1 MRWPWFLLL
10 DILVILAS
18 SCSKFSEETTASY
31 ALAKTVEQSPEN
43 QKLRN
48 KNNKEEAKKIEDK
61 KQEEKKQEDKK
72 QEDKKSEEKKQE
84 EQKQEEE
91 KESAAQKKGPPLP
104 PGIGTLML
112 SISGTPAQP
121 YDARFKNDWYVR
133 AYNIDDYGRPLGPA
147 YFGWSDFGGKV
158 DIHMP
163 IEMFSMPMVVK
174 ACNEAA
180 PLTSG
185 TVGDLAF
192 STKEA
197 FIPPFCNQHRI
208 TVDPITTALWRDMY
222 ALGTQY
228 GAQSWSP
235 SNVDCALWAKSGI
248 FFYLLGRVQ
257 AALYRVPQLDNILI
271 PIIPAIRDNPFIFFK
286 TRVPQ
291 CIAEVRHNGSGLNE
305 GPVINPK
312 DLETARGK
320 NTPTVGRNGLIR
332 TLCADA
338 EHQNIFKS
346 SLIIN
351 NNKLDLPDNI
361 YDLESNDFVGNVAS
375 WQNPA
380 YLSDFSIR
388 EYTVRHTN
396 GYPRNHDMFEQVC
409 SATALTI
416 IENNRDE
423 KRVLKVGSGLKLENL
438 FGDAGP
444 DTLVWLTSSGDNTI
458 TDEDTWAIFFNSKN
472 YSFPKDLLGKCN
484 PSLFCRYGIP
494 NFSTALIDEVIIV
507 ELLGF
512 RTGDFR
518 DVLMLDY
525 DHRKEDLFIGQR
537 AEYVLE
543 PTGLGGDQTNFMTTV
558 TYLNK
563 YNKNTTLSLCD
574 EASDDLSRQHINQI
588 EILSPKLSIVGAA
601 EMIAKSKCFSN
612 SAANQRFQNYNTGL
626 TSMNNHKGVLTNLFI
641 PFAWASPTVR
651 YDIFLKKF
659 NESVFRGPI
668 TTVMPHFTGLSL
680 EIPTLSEGDELL
692 FASEAACCGDF
703 KVTIPCTPTPSGL
716 PLPGMP
722 VAIDTL
728 GVNRYVLAPPTG
740 SVKDLIKP
748 KPKEKPAENKPVKKP
763 SSSEKISSIANKNRE
778 KSYDNKRLRS
788 DE

>member
-1 MRWPWFLLL
+1 MRWPGILTSALLAIFL
-10 DILVILAS
+10 AWG
-18 SCSKFSEETTASY
+18 CSKSIEETEAFY
-31 ALAKTVEQSPEN
+31 AYAQADDQKKEN
-43 QKLRN
+43 Q
-48 KNNKEEAKKIEDK
+48 
-61 KQEEKKQEDKK
+61 KQEDKNK
-72 QEDKKSEEKKQE
+72 KESKKVED
-84 EQKQEEE
+84 QKQEEE
-91 KESAAQKKGPPLP
+91 KKKEESNNNETKKNQPPLP
-104 PGIGTLML
+104 PGIGVLQL
-112 SISGTPAQP
+112 AISGTPAQP
-121 YDARFKNDWYVR
+121 FNSRFKNDWYVR

-147 YFGWSDFGGKV
+147 YYGWSDFSGHV
-158 DIHMP
+158 DIYMP
-163 IEMFSMPMVVK
+163 IEMLSTPIVVK

-180 PLTSG
+180 PLVPG

-208 TVDPITTALWRDMY
+208 TVDPITTALWRYMY

-235 SNVDCALWAKSGI
+235 SNVDCALWTKSGI
-248 FFYLLGRVQ
+248 FFYLLDRVQ

-271 PIIPAIRDNPFIFFK
+271 PIIPALRDNPYIFYK

-291 CIAEVRHNGSGLNE
+291 CIAEVRHDGSGLNE
-305 GPVINPK
+305 GQVIYPE
-312 DLETARGK
+312 DLETSRVE
-320 NTPTVGRNGLIR
+320 NTPTVGPNGLIR
-332 TLCADA
+332 TLCANS
-338 EHQNIFKS
+338 EYQNLFNS
-346 SLIIN
+346 TLIIN
-351 NNKLDLPDNI
+351 NNKLELPDNI

-375 WQNPA
+375 WQNPVA
-380 YLSDFSIR
+380 NPDLSIR

-409 SATALTI
+409 SATALTV
-416 IENNRDE
+416 IENNTGE

-438 FGDAGP
+438 FGDTSN
-444 DTLVWLTSSGDNTI
+444 TLVWLTSSGDNTV

-484 PSLFCRYGIP
+484 PNLFCRYGVP

-518 DVLMLDY
+518 DVLMLEY
-525 DHRKEDLFIGQR
+525 DHTQEDIFIGQR
-537 AEYVLE
+537 AEYALD
-543 PTGLGGDQTNFMTTV
+543 PAGSGGDQTNFMTTI
-558 TYLNK
+558 TYLNNN
-563 YNKNTTLSLCD
+563 NKNRTLSLCD
-574 EASDDLSRQHINQI
+574 EASDDLSRQHINHVQM
-588 EILSPKLSIVGAA
+588 LSPELSLVDAA

-612 SAANQRFQNYNTGL
+612 SLANQRFQNYDIGL

-668 TTVMPHFTGLSL
+668 TTVMPSFTGLSL

-716 PLPGMP
+716 PVPGMP
-722 VAIDTL
+722 VVIDTL
-728 GVNRYVLAPPTG
+728 GINRYVLAPPTG
-740 SVKDLIKP
+740 SVQDLIKP
-748 KPKEKPAENKPVKKP
+748 KEEKWRDNKRIKKP
-763 SSSEKISSIANKNRE
+763 SSSKKISSIGRKKPGE
-778 KSYDNKRLRS
+778 T
-788 DE
+788 